1 MADRATNRK
10 KKKREKQRKVRSAK
24 QKSRRDRNA
33 SARGGLDKAVHWRL
47 DECYLSSNWH
57 EQGAHVHAA
66 FVRSHPSGRS
76 AVAMIEIDLAH
87 RGIVACEVG
96 IVPSLEHVQALIME
110 RSEPYPMLET
120 SAPQVVAVAESAAAH
135 GASHGAT
142 PPRSY
147 LDAQRLF
154 GDVDPEDSP
163 HEVLVGEPEAEET
176 PKGGWFS
183 RLLGGGG

>member
-1 MADRATNRK
+1 MADKATVRK
-10 KKKREKQRKVRSAK
+10 QKKREKQRKVRGKK
-24 QKSRRDRNA
+24 QKDRRERSA

-76 AVAMIEIDLAH
+76 AVAMMEIDLAH
-87 RGIVACEVG
+87 GGIVACEVG
-96 IVPSLEHVQALIME
+96 IVPSLDHVRALIME

-120 SAPQVVAVAESAAAH
+120 SAPQVVAVAQAGAAH
-135 GASHGAT
+135 GATHGNT
-142 PPRSY
+142 PPKAY
-147 LDAQRLF
+147 ADAQRLF

-163 HEVLVGEPEAEET
+163 HEVLVGEPEVEEVK
-176 PKGGWFS
+176 KGGFFS
-183 RLLGGGG
+183 RLLGGG